1 MTPLRYH
8 RITQHDLPR
17 QTKLTAHNHSNPNDR
32 TMNAPWDAE
41 AGFEF
46 DSHGP
51 IYPFGKWNSQN
62 KREVSLRRG
71 QRDDAP
77 R

>member
-51 IYPFGKWNSQN
+51 IHPFGKWNSQN